1 MTYYFHEGSLDV
13 PEDWRDESMNIF
25 RAPESE
31 GYNLVISREKIPRSV
46 DPQAHLAA
54 QRAVIEE
61 TLMGFVARDRQS
73 IELDGQRCV
82 WMEYTWQSPEG
93 PMNQIN
99 VMRVVGDIL
108 VSFTFTS
115 GRPFTGAQRDLFR
128 RMLASYA
135 RAPHLEGD
143 TPTPGR

>member
-1 MTYYFHEGSLDV
+1 MSYHFHEGSLEV
-13 PEDWRDESMNIF
+13 PDDWRDESMNIF

-46 DPQAHLAA
+46 DPQAHLTA
-54 QRAVIEE
+54 QRAIIEE
-61 TLMGFVARDRQS
+61 NLMGFVARDRQTLD
-73 IELDGQRCV
+73 LDGQVCV

-99 VMRVVGDIL
+99 VMRVAGDLL

-115 GRPFTGAQRDLFR
+115 GRAFTGAQRDLLR
-128 RMLASYA
+128 KVITSYA
-135 RAPHLEGD
+135 RAPHLEGGK
-143 TPTPGR
+143 PAPKG